1 MSRHLGFQG
10 CYVSPEGFRDLRK
23 SADLIRKQVAD
34 PVDFAIRT
42 IQNWEMGGTRITW
55 MAYVCCIILP
65 AMLCLAKHRMAGQFM
80 GTGCKPLLA
89 QAYLPLVHPFPAQ
102 EGRLDSRR
110 KAYGYCVAPYP

>member
-23 SADLIRKQVAD
+23 SADLICKQVAD

-55 MAYVCCIILP
+55 MAYRMLHNLTGHALP
-65 AMLCLAKHRMAGQFM
+65 SKASDGWAIHGN
-80 GTGCKPLLA
+80 
-89 QAYLPLVHPFPAQ
+89 
-102 EGRLDSRR
+102 RL
-110 KAYGYCVAPYP
+110 